1 MAFSTTCPPDPGSR
15 TQISRFTGIVSPAWA
30 PGSRMALSALKG
42 LALNTNQGAW
52 SIGPVV
58 GAVRP
63 QLELGYQKNLA
74 GTDFRGRAVLA
85 KKRRAAVRES
95 TAGL

>member
-1 MAFSTTCPPDPGSR
+1 
-15 TQISRFTGIVSPAWA
+15 
-30 PGSRMALSALKG
+30 MALNALKG
-42 LALNTNQGAW
+42 LALNANQGAW

-74 GTDFRGRAVLA
+74 VGGFYGTRHFQL
-85 KKRRAAVRES
+85 RR
-95 TAGL
+95 